1 MQNFVTW
8 EFLGLDAKN
17 KTPLTKKARYVYP
30 NTVGADQNYNNF
42 LVRNSGREIYTSKL
56 DVPP

>member
-8 EFLGLDAKN
+8 EILGLDAKN
-17 KTPLTKKARYVYP
+17 KTPLTKKGRYVHP